1 MGLDTNIKDSE
12 KCEKQMYK
20 QETFL
25 SRLTHWR
32 DGDGIERE
40 GDRQGRGVVEDWE
53 RPEVM
58 LRDKEMEMCKLPYS
72 AI

>member
-1 MGLDTNIKDSE
+1 MGFDINIKDFE

-20 QETFL
+20 QEIFFL
-25 SRLTHWR
+25 RLIYWR

-53 RPEVM
+53 RLEVM
-58 LRDKEMEMCKLPYS
+58 LRDKEMEMCKLFYS
-72 AI
+72 VI